1 MKGKFEQFEL
11 RTINSSAGLKAT
23 PPVAQE
29 DVHLGVLECFVFTCI
44 GVLSD
49 ESCVNPTISLK

>member
-1 MKGKFEQFEL
+1 MKGKFEQL
-11 RTINSSAGLKAT
+11 KLTTINSSAGFKVT
-23 PPVAQE
+23 PPVARE
-29 DVHLGVLECFVFTCI
+29 DVHLGVLEYFVFTCI